1 MKWPLLTMPIEVE
14 EDLVAV
20 RQRVRAIAGHLGFAN
35 QDQTRI
41 ATALSEIARNCY
53 GYAGHGRV
61 EVGIDDV
68 DDRQGL
74 AIVVRDRGP
83 GIADLAAILE
93 GRYVSKTGLGLGI
106 TGARRLMD
114 RLVIDSKNGTG
125 TTVTLSKLLPAG
137 GSVFDA
143 KRVASLADVLARDRT
158 IDVAV
163 AMREQNRDL
172 LRSLT
177 ALHEREIEAQRL
189 NAELAE
195 TNRGVVALYAELE
208 RTAED
213 LRLAGET
220 LEATVA
226 ERTAELAE
234 TNEKLKAE
242 AEVRER
248 LGEELR
254 QSQKME
260 AVGQLTGGIAHD
272 FNNLLTGIVGSLDM
286 MRRRVTQR
294 RYDKLEEYIHIA
306 MSSAERAAALTHR
319 LLAFSRR
326 QPLDPRILD
335 VNVLIVGIKDLVHRS
350 ITEAIDLRIEPSDV
364 PCTTRC
370 DPHQLENAILNLA
383 INARDAMPSGG
394 RLTITHR
401 SRGLRRSTIGPRIR
415 DRYRHRD
422 VTRGRGE
429 SLRSLLYHQALGK
442 GHGTGP
448 VDDLRVRP
456 PIRR

>member
-1 MKWPLLTMPIEVE
+1 MKWPLLTMPIEIE
-14 EDLVAV
+14 EDIVAV
-20 RQRVRAIAGHLGFAN
+20 RQRVRALAGHLGFPN

-53 GYAGHGRV
+53 GYAGRGRV

-74 AIVVRDRGP
+74 AIVVRDKGP
-83 GIADLAAILE
+83 GITNLAAILD

-114 RLVIDSKNGTG
+114 RLDVDSSEGSG
-125 TTVTLSKLLPAG
+125 TTVTMSKLLPRESSA
-137 GSVFDA
+137 FDG
-143 KRVASLADVLARDRT
+143 KRAVSLADVLARDRT
-158 IDVAV
+158 VDVAV

-213 LRLAGET
+213 LRHAGET

-234 TNEKLKAE
+234 SNEKLKSE

-286 MRRRVTQR
+286 MRRRVSQQ
-294 RYDKLEEYIHIA
+294 RYDKLDEYIHIA
-306 MSSAERAAALTHR
+306 MSSAERTASSPFRAANH
-319 LLAFSRR
+319 S
-326 QPLDPRILD
+326 
-335 VNVLIVGIKDLVHRS
+335 
-350 ITEAIDLRIEPSDV
+350 
-364 PCTTRC
+364 TR
-370 DPHQLENAILNLA
+370 A
-383 INARDAMPSGG
+383 S
-394 RLTITHR
+394 
-401 SRGLRRSTIGPRIR
+401 ST
-415 DRYRHRD
+415 
-422 VTRGRGE
+422 
-429 SLRSLLYHQALGK
+429 
-442 GHGTGP
+442 
-448 VDDLRVRP
+448 
-456 PIRR
+456 